1 MSPLSHGPDRPVR
14 TFSILPLALL
24 LSMSFMC
31 AAAPGDS
38 LQSYLPTGAQASRAA
53 PTPAALA
60 REIEQRSDV
69 LFGAVFA
76 HCSPDTLAD
85 AITDD
90 FEVHH
95 DQWGLIADSRKKF
108 VDSIRKQCL
117 RRESGEDPASRRELV
132 SGTQTVYPSGESG
145 AIETGMHRFYEIAA
159 NGQEML
165 VGIARYAHAWR
176 REDGVWR
183 VSRIL
188 SYEHMDVSAGKPR
201 DPR

>member
-1 MSPLSHGPDRPVR
+1 MR

-24 LSMSFMC
+24 LSISFTG
-31 AAAPGDS
+31 AAASDDS
-38 LQSYLPTGAQASRAA
+38 LQRYLPAGAQASRAV

-60 REIEQRSDV
+60 REIELRSNV
-69 LFGAVFA
+69 LFDAVFA

-85 AITDD
+85 TITDD
-90 FEVHH
+90 FEFHH
-95 DQWGLIADSRKKF
+95 DQWGLIADSRTKF

-117 RRESGEDPASRRELV
+117 RRESGEDPASRRERV
-132 SGTQTVYPSGESG
+132 SGTQTVYPSGENG
-145 AIETGMHRFYEIAA
+145 AIETGVHRFYEIAT

>member
-1 MSPLSHGPDRPVR
+1 MRA
-14 TFSILPLALL
+14 FSILPLALL
-24 LSMSFMC
+24 LSISFTG
-31 AAAPGDS
+31 AAASDDS
-38 LQSYLPTGAQASRAA
+38 LQRYLPAGAQASRAA

-60 REIEQRSDV
+60 REIELRSDI
-69 LFGAVFA
+69 LFDAVFA

-90 FEVHH
+90 FEFHH
-95 DQWGLIADSRKKF
+95 DQWGLIADSRTKF
-108 VDSIRKQCL
+108 ADSIRKQCL
-117 RRESGEDPASRRELV
+117 RRESGENPASRRELV
-132 SGTQTVYPSGESG
+132 SGTQTVYPSGENG
-145 AIETGMHRFYEIAA
+145 AIETGVHRFYEIAT

>member
-1 MSPLSHGPDRPVR
+1 MR

-24 LSMSFMC
+24 LSISFT
-31 AAAPGDS
+31 AAAASDDS
-38 LQSYLPTGAQASRAA
+38 LQRYLPAGAQASRAA

-60 REIEQRSDV
+60 REIELRSDV
-69 LFGAVFA
+69 LFDAVFA

-85 AITDD
+85 TITDD
-90 FEVHH
+90 FEFHH
-95 DQWGLIADSRKKF
+95 DQWGLIADSRTKF

-117 RRESGEDPASRRELV
+117 RRESGEDPASRRERV
-132 SGTQTVYPSGESG
+132 SGTRTVYPSGESG
-145 AIETGMHRFYEIAA
+145 AIETGVHRFYEIAT

-188 SYEHMDVSAGKPR
+188 SYEHMDVSAGKSR

>member
-1 MSPLSHGPDRPVR
+1 MRAFP
-14 TFSILPLALL
+14 ILPLALL
-24 LSMSFMC
+24 LSISFTG
-31 AAAPGDS
+31 AAASDDS
-38 LQSYLPTGAQASRAA
+38 LQRYLPAGAQASRAA
-53 PTPAALA
+53 PAPAALA
-60 REIEQRSDV
+60 REIELRSDI
-69 LFGAVFA
+69 LFDAVFA

-85 AITDD
+85 TITDD
-90 FEVHH
+90 FEFHH
-95 DQWGLIADSRKKF
+95 DQWGLIADSRTKF

-117 RRESGEDPASRRELV
+117 RRESGENPASRREVV
-132 SGTQTVYPSGESG
+132 SGTQTVYPSGENG
-145 AIETGMHRFYEIAA
+145 AIETGAHRFYEIAT

>member
-1 MSPLSHGPDRPVR
+1 MR

-24 LSMSFMC
+24 LSISFTG
-31 AAAPGDS
+31 AAASDDS
-38 LQSYLPTGAQASRAA
+38 LQRYLPAGAQASRAV

-60 REIEQRSDV
+60 REIELRSNV
-69 LFGAVFA
+69 LFDAVFA

-85 AITDD
+85 TITDD
-90 FEVHH
+90 FEFHH
-95 DQWGLIADSRKKF
+95 DQWGLIADSRTKF

-117 RRESGEDPASRRELV
+117 RRESGEDPASRRERV

-145 AIETGMHRFYEIAA
+145 AIETGVHRFYEIAT

>member
-1 MSPLSHGPDRPVR
+1 MR

-24 LSMSFMC
+24 LSISFTG
-31 AAAPGDS
+31 AAASDDS
-38 LQSYLPTGAQASRAA
+38 LQRYLPAGAQASRAA

-60 REIEQRSDV
+60 REIELRSNV
-69 LFGAVFA
+69 LFDAVFA

-85 AITDD
+85 TITDD
-90 FEVHH
+90 FEFHH
-95 DQWGLIADSRKKF
+95 DQWGLIADSRTKF

-132 SGTQTVYPSGESG
+132 SGTQTVYPSGENG
-145 AIETGMHRFYEIAA
+145 AIETGVHRFYEIAT